1 MSGFDCLL
9 IERFLMNDVLLFGGL
24 FAGIVALIVAFGVY
38 SVYGGVHASLSHAR
52 VGEVYNF
59 EYEQPLHGEP
69 ERYLAKVVEPVYS
82 LTPEQIQRL
91 NSRSRY
97 RANDPQFVRTSH
109 LVTCQTPD
117 GSIRQFY
124 AERAKNCRR
133 PLLAGTL
140 FKAGVAH
147 LF

>member
-1 MSGFDCLL
+1 
-9 IERFLMNDVLLFGGL
+9 MNDVVLFGVL
-24 FAGIVALIVAFGVY
+24 FVGVLSLIAFAASYAIY
-38 SVYGGVHASLSHAR
+38 SGVHANLSHAKI
-52 VGEVYNF
+52 GEVYNF

-69 ERYLAKVVEPVYS
+69 SRYLAKVVEPVYA
-82 LTPEQIQRL
+82 LTQDQIARL
-91 NSRSRY
+91 NRRSRY
-97 RANDPQFVRTSH
+97 RANDPQFIRTSH

-117 GSIRQFY
+117 GNIRQFY

-133 PLLAGTL
+133 PLLAGAL